1 MPELPEVH
9 TTAKMLNNLLS
20 GRKIL
25 DVWTSYGGVIHEGK
39 NHIKNRKYFSEFK
52 KKVVGE
58 KVKSVSRRGKNV
70 LIHLS
75 DNKTILVHMK
85 MTGHL
90 LFGSYRKVSGNSKSE
105 TLNSK
110 QAQNSKS
117 KITNSWEKEKW
128 MPNEPT
134 KSPLWDPFNRFVRL
148 VFTLSGKKH
157 LVLSDVRKF
166 AKVCLI
172 EKDEKT
178 DIDTLGPEP
187 LEKSFGFSSFKF
199 QLMKKPAWKIKTVLM
214 NQELIAGVGNIYSDE
229 VLWLADIHPESQ
241 VSKIPEKKMKIL
253 FQELKIILKK
263 GIEFSGDSTSDYRR
277 PDGQRGS
284 FQHHH
289 KVYRRKGEGCLKK
302 NCAGTISR
310 IVVTGRSAHFCPKHQ
325 KKY

>member
-1 MPELPEVH
+1 
-9 TTAKMLNNLLS
+9 MLNNLLP

-39 NHIKNRKYFSEFK
+39 NHIKNKKYFSQFR
-52 KKVVGE
+52 KKVIGE
-58 KVKSVSRRGKNV
+58 KIQSVRRRGKNV

-90 LFGSYRKVSGNSKSE
+90 LFGQYQKAGAE
-105 TLNSK
+105 T
-110 QAQNSKS
+110 QYPHG
-117 KITNSWEKEKW
+117 WVKEKW
-128 MPNEPT
+128 MPNEPI
-134 KSPLWDPFNRFVRL
+134 KSPLWDPFNRFIRL
-148 VFTLSGKKH
+148 VFILSGKKH

-187 LEKSFGFSSFKF
+187 LEKNFGFPSFRF
-199 QLMKKPAWKIKTVLM
+199 QLMKKPDWKIKTALM
-214 NQELIAGVGNIYSDE
+214 NQELIAGIGNIYSDE
-229 VLWLADIHPESQ
+229 ALWLAGIHPESK

-277 PDGQRGS
+277 PDGKRGS
-284 FQHHH
+284 FQHYH
-289 KVYRRKGEGCLKK
+289 KVYQRKGERCLKK
-302 NCAGTISR
+302 NCVGTISR